1 MKKFITAIIA
11 ILYLGSSS
19 GVAMEIHYCMGKK
32 SGVEF
37 YGAES
42 KLCSKCG
49 MIEKKGCCHDKHQFY
64 KLQDA
69 HKIVAAEDKINFTPL
84 LICSVF
90 PVYDWSVT
98 SQHADK
104 IYQNH
109 SPPQFIKPSVLI
121 MNCIFRL

>member
-32 SGVEF
+32 SSVEF
-37 YGAES
+37 YGGEN
-42 KLCSKCG
+42 KICGKCG
-49 MIEKKGCCHDKHQFY
+49 MTEKKGCCHDKHQFY

-69 HKIVAAEDKINFTPL
+69 HKIVTADDKIDFTPL
-84 LICSVF
+84 LICSSF
-90 PVYDWSVT
+90 PIYNW
-98 SQHADK
+98 ALNPIEINR

-109 SPPQFIKPSVLI
+109 SPPYNNSLSLCI
-121 MNCIFRL
+121 MNCVFRL